1 MIDHPT
7 VNTMKRAL
15 DVSALRHEL
24 LAQNIA
30 NVDTPGY
37 RRIDLSFATILA
49 DAEKQLAMDRTN
61 KAHLPGKE
69 DSGMPLIVRRVEG
82 AARNDG
88 NNVVIETEMARL
100 TQNTMYFQAVSAQ
113 LGKYFDRLRLVIS
126 GRR

>member
-49 DAEKQLAMDRTN
+49 DAEKQMAMDRTN

-82 AARNDG
+82 AALAAR
-88 NNVVIETEMARL
+88 NVVIETEMARL